1 MVNPQWL
8 SMSQTAEILG
18 TTRNKLF
25 DTMRRKKILKKNNQ
39 PQPEYINNMIFKL
52 VAYQK
57 YNPNGDLLMV
67 STTIRVNSNQLITL
81 SKLLR

>member
-1 MVNPQWL
+1 MMNPQWL
-8 SMSQTAEILG
+8 TMSQTALILG

-25 DTMRRKKILKKNNQ
+25 EKMRRKKILKKSNQ

-52 VAYQK
+52 ISYQK
-57 YNPNGDLLMV
+57 YNHNGDLLMV

-81 SKLLR
+81 AKLIR